1 MWHDNT
7 SIASHPV
14 QARGMTADTL
24 ATLLYEQL
32 GVSGLSGDMHML
44 NARAHLC
51 VREAVDVFCDYPASG
66 IAGLP
71 VAS

>member
-1 MWHDNT
+1 
-7 SIASHPV
+7 
-14 QARGMTADTL
+14 MTADTL